1 MFRNIYRAVVLSRT
15 KSAATQVANQLS
27 NNQLKDIGYSRSDI
41 VRTSVE
47 TVTKELDQADLQRA
61 QEARFKVATSNV
73 FADFIA
79 NSFLRPLGST
89 RSHD

>member
-41 VRTSVE
+41 VRTAVE

-61 QEARFKVATSNV
+61 QSAASRQTTQSSFP
-73 FADFIA
+73 DFIA
-79 NSFLRPLGST
+79 NTFLRPLSST